1 MKLTQLIFSVLFLQ
15 VMNSQSKEGY
25 WDNVRATN
33 EVIILKAG
41 ERKQVKTL
49 DFPEGTTEVVY
60 RISLLDDNQKMSS
73 SLVSLLKSIPDP
85 TGISQGTAGA
95 VYLLSTITGD
105 DKCKYAIFSGE
116 KEARHYETT
125 ADSKSACYI
134 QNTPINKEAK
144 LLTTSSKCIQ
154 PSLKNLWF
162 GFESD
167 NMVFKQKIILEVVAW
182 VNINQSRG
190 WNTDTKKEIL
200 ALSNTTDVVQLISKK
215 EQFRAYFLE
224 AIEQKMRYSDFKK
237 LLPEEKSRLITET
250 TQIAL
255 QKSGEAKQLSSSIR
269 KKAQELFDN
278 NKKQEAITM
287 IQDEILSKNRATADD
302 YSLQARMLMTT
313 KQFDKAL
320 SLLTS
325 VASTFETDL
334 YFQLTL
340 AHAYLLKDEFKK
352 AKTIHKKFQNQNIYA
367 NISWQKQ
374 TENDFN
380 GFEKSN
386 ISNKGFKKI
395 LNLWE

>member
-1 MKLTQLIFSVLFLQ
+1 MKLAQVILFLLFVSTSQ
-15 VMNSQSKEGY
+15 SQSKEGY

-33 EVIILKAG
+33 EVIVLKAG

-49 DFPEGTTEVVY
+49 DFPDGTTEVVY

-105 DKCKYAIFSGE
+105 DKCKYAIFSNE
-116 KEARHYETT
+116 KEAQHYEKT
-125 ADSKSACYI
+125 ADTKWACYF

-144 LLTTSSKCIQ
+144 LLTSTSKCIQ
-154 PSLKNLWF
+154 LPLKNLWF

-167 NMVFKQKIILEVVAW
+167 NLVFKQKIILEVVAW
-182 VNINQSRG
+182 VNINESRG
-190 WNTDTKKEIL
+190 WNSETKKEIL
-200 ALSNTTDVVQLISKK
+200 ALSNTTDVIQLISKK
-215 EQFRAYFLE
+215 EQFRSYFLE
-224 AIEQKMRYSDFKK
+224 SIEQKMRYSDFKK
-237 LLPEEKSRLITET
+237 LLPEEKSRLVTET

-255 QKSGEAKQLSSSIR
+255 QKSGEAKQLSISIR
-269 KKAQELFDN
+269 KKAQELFDSD
-278 NKKQEAITM
+278 KKQEAITM

-320 SLLTS
+320 ALLTS
-325 VASTFETDL
+325 VATKYETDL

-340 AHAYLLKDEFKK
+340 AHAYLLKDEYKL
-352 AKTIHKKFQNQNIYA
+352 AKSIHKKFQNQNIYA
-367 NISWQKQ
+367 DTSWQMQ
-374 TENDFN
+374 TENDFKL
-380 GFEKSN
+380 FEKNN

-395 LNLWE
+395 VNLW